1 MKINEIRD
9 RIAEIVTQITFTYN
23 GKNCGVDPMSS
34 TEFDMWCGDDFV
46 TVGSIEEVMNIKHEM
61 IIKQQ
66 TTPAKDLVVSLL
78 QILLITSKSLRCNLI
93 RSPNSEN

>member
-34 TEFDMWCGDDFV
+34 TEFDMWYGDDLI
-46 TVGSIEEVMNIKHEM
+46 TVGSIEEVMSTKLF
-61 IIKQQ
+61 
-66 TTPAKDLVVSLL
+66 DD
-78 QILLITSKSLRCNLI
+78 KSLADIVDDIEDL
-93 RSPNSEN
+93 EM

>member
-46 TVGSIEEVMNIKHEM
+46 TVGSK
-61 IIKQQ
+61 
-66 TTPAKDLVVSLL
+66 L
-78 QILLITSKSLRCNLI
+78 
-93 RSPNSEN
+93 

>member
-34 TEFDMWCGDDFV
+34 TEFDMWYGDELL
-46 TVGSIEEVMNIKHEM
+46 TASSTEEVMSTKLF
-61 IIKQQ
+61 
-66 TTPAKDLVVSLL
+66 DD
-78 QILLITSKSLRCNLI
+78 KSLADIVDDIEDL
-93 RSPNSEN
+93 EM

>member
-34 TEFDMWCGDDFV
+34 TEFDMWYGDDLI
-46 TVGSIEEVMNIKHEM
+46 TVGSIEEVMSSKLF
-61 IIKQQ
+61 
-66 TTPAKDLVVSLL
+66 DD
-78 QILLITSKSLRCNLI
+78 KSLSDIVEDIEDL
-93 RSPNSEN
+93 EM

>member
-34 TEFDMWCGDDFV
+34 TECDMWCGDDFV
-46 TVGSIEEVMNIKHEM
+46 TVGSIEEVMNIKLF
-61 IIKQQ
+61 
-66 TTPAKDLVVSLL
+66 DN
-78 QILLITSKSLRCNLI
+78 KSLTDIVDNIEEL
-93 RSPNSEN
+93 EM

>member
-34 TEFDMWCGDDFV
+34 TEFDMWYGDELL
-46 TVGSIEEVMNIKHEM
+46 TASSIEEVMSTKLF
-61 IIKQQ
+61 
-66 TTPAKDLVVSLL
+66 DD
-78 QILLITSKSLRCNLI
+78 KSLADIVDDIEDL
-93 RSPNSEN
+93 EM

>member
-34 TEFDMWCGDDFV
+34 TELDMWCGDDLV
-46 TVGSIEEVMNIKHEM
+46 TVGSVEEVMNTKLF
-61 IIKQQ
+61 
-66 TTPAKDLVVSLL
+66 DN
-78 QILLITSKSLRCNLI
+78 KSLTDIVDNIEEL
-93 RSPNSEN
+93 EM

>member
-34 TEFDMWCGDDFV
+34 TDFV
-46 TVGSIEEVMNIKHEM
+46 TVGSIEEVMNTKLF
-61 IIKQQ
+61 
-66 TTPAKDLVVSLL
+66 DN
-78 QILLITSKSLRCNLI
+78 KSLTDIVDNIEEL
-93 RSPNSEN
+93 EM

>member
-34 TEFDMWCGDDFV
+34 TEFEMWCGDDFV
-46 TVGSIEEVMNIKHEM
+46 TVGSIEEVMNTKLF
-61 IIKQQ
+61 
-66 TTPAKDLVVSLL
+66 DN
-78 QILLITSKSLRCNLI
+78 KSLTDIVDNIEEL
-93 RSPNSEN
+93 EM